1 MTVGP
6 KILIVDDD
14 PSFVQAYRA
23 ILQDEGY
30 TAESATTR
38 DEALA
43 RLDAGDWTVVLL
55 DQRLRGADGPN
66 SGLDLLEEV
75 SRRSPG
81 TKSIV
86 ITAYAEKGA
95 IERAFAQ
102 GAFDYLEKTE
112 VLDSL
117 LRVKLRSAWEI
128 VRARDAAALAR
139 GQLDAELQA
148 TWSAAVSEA
157 DMNRKGALLEDT
169 MDTLFRTMPGFVV
182 AQKRRRNEIEEIDLI
197 VRNEST
203 DPFWSHEG
211 PYILVECKNWV
222 AKVGR
227 SEIDAFRAKMQR
239 RRQRCRLGIF
249 VALGGFTEPFLTVA
263 TAVASESPELI
274 LPVDRA
280 CLAAW
285 IGSSDRVE
293 FLKTLHTE
301 VTTAVDN
308 R

>member
-23 ILQDEGY
+23 ILQEEGY
-30 TAESATTR
+30 SAESATTR
-38 DEALA
+38 GEALA
-43 RLDAGDWTVVLL
+43 RLDAGDWTVVLI
-55 DQRLRGADGPN
+55 DQRLRGADGPD
-66 SGLDLLEEV
+66 SGLDLLDEV

-86 ITAYAEKGA
+86 ITAYAESGA
-95 IERAFAQ
+95 IERAFAM

-112 VLDSL
+112 VLDAL
-117 LRVKLRSAWEI
+117 LRIKLRSAWDS
-128 VRARDAAALAR
+128 VRARDASALAR
-139 GQLDAELQA
+139 GQLDTQLLDTWHAAA
-148 TWSAAVSEA
+148 TEP
-157 DMNRKGALLEDT
+157 DRNRKGALLEEA

-182 AQKRRRNEIEEIDLI
+182 ADKRRRNEIEELDLI

-211 PYILVECKNWV
+211 PYILVECKNWFSR
-222 AKVGR
+222 VGR
-227 SEIDAFRAKMQR
+227 SEIDTFRAKMQR
-239 RRQRCRLGIF
+239 RRGRCRLGIF

-263 TAVASESPELI
+263 NAVASESQDLI

-280 CLAAW
+280 RIEAW
-285 IGSSDRVE
+285 IGASDRVE
-293 FLKTLHTE
+293 FLKKLHTE
-301 VTTAVDN
+301 VTTAVDTH
-308 R
+308 

>member
-14 PSFVQAYRA
+14 PSFVRVYRA
-23 ILQDEGY
+23 ILQEEGY

-38 DEALA
+38 AEALA
-43 RLDAGDWTVVLL
+43 LLDAGDWTVVLL

-66 SGLDLLEEV
+66 SGLDLLDEV

-81 TKSIV
+81 AKTIV
-86 ITAYAEKGA
+86 ITAYAESDA

-112 VLDSL
+112 VLDAL
-117 LRVKLRSAWEI
+117 LRVKLRSAWDS
-128 VRARDAAALAR
+128 VRARDAGALAR
-139 GQLDAELQA
+139 AQLDAELRE
-148 TWSAAVSEA
+148 TWRAASSEA
-157 DMNRKGALLEDT
+157 DRNRKGALLEEAI
-169 MDTLFRTMPGFVV
+169 DTLFRTMAGFVV
-182 AQKRRRNEIEEIDLI
+182 ADKRRRNDIEELDLI

-203 DPFWSHEG
+203 DPFWRHEG
-211 PYILVECKNWV
+211 AYILVECKNWV
-222 AKVGR
+222 SPVGR

-239 RRQRCRLGIF
+239 RRGRCRLGVF

-263 TAVASESPELI
+263 TAVASESQDLI
-274 LPVDRA
+274 LPVDRKR
-280 CLAAW
+280 LEAW
-285 IGSSDRVE
+285 IGADDRVA
-293 FLKTLHTE
+293 FLKALHTE
-301 VTTAVDN
+301 VTTAVDT